1 MGYRVEELAITSGLN
16 VATIRYYQRLG
27 LLPPPSRQGRIG
39 LYEEHHL
46 LRLREI
52 RRLVDLGFSLG
63 QIGSILSGDDP
74 LAAILIERT
83 EIGETF
89 TREELIEESGLS
101 AELVDLAVKFGL
113 LHPVGGPVGEPVGGP
128 VEEPVGKSVGEP
140 VGESVGGPVGGPV
153 GEPVR
158 EAVRENGDS
167 YPRLALE
174 MLRASAALLEEGID
188 QNALI
193 DLALRYAE
201 HTENTISEAIN
212 VFRQAIPTEDGD
224 GNGSEGESEHGRE
237 GGEDGRE
244 EREGR
249 PGEEIVVREEER
261 EEREG
266 QEEREQLAAL
276 TQRILPH
283 VLRLISSHFH
293 LTLLR
298 QIGERAQISAPAP
311 STAPVPAP
319 APSPPPTVHTIRGK
333 VSAPDPEPESTPAH
347 VPASA
352 SAPAH
357 SSTFTP
363 TFASAS
369 AAVSDSPHAHAS
381 TSATSA
387 QASVPDSPHQT

>member
-1 MGYRVEELAITSGLN
+1 MGYRVEELAITSELN

-52 RRLVDLGFSLG
+52 RRLVDLGFSLS
-63 QIGSILSGDDP
+63 QIGSVLSGDDP

-83 EIGETF
+83 EGGETV

-101 AELVDLAVKFGL
+101 PELVDLAVEFGL
-113 LHPVGGPVGEPVGGP
+113 LHPVGGPVGGPIRGPVGEPVKES
-128 VEEPVGKSVGEP
+128 VEEPVGEP
-140 VGESVGGPVGGPV
+140 VGEAA
-153 GEPVR
+153 R
-158 EAVRENGDS
+158 ESGDS

-201 HTENTISEAIN
+201 HTENTISEAID
-212 VFRQAIPTEDGD
+212 VFRQAIPSADVGTRRNAQLEIPIDVYRQAIPPEDGD
-224 GNGSEGESEHGRE
+224 ENESEVESEHGRE

-244 EREGR
+244 EREEL
-249 PGEEIVVREEER
+249 PGEEMVIRE
-261 EEREG
+261 
-266 QEEREQLAAL
+266 EEREQLAAL

-311 STAPVPAP
+311 VPN
-319 APSPPPTVHTIRGK
+319 
-333 VSAPDPEPESTPAH
+333 SAP
-347 VPASA
+347 
-352 SAPAH
+352 
-357 SSTFTP
+357 
-363 TFASAS
+363 
-369 AAVSDSPHAHAS
+369 
-381 TSATSA
+381 
-387 QASVPDSPHQT
+387 QT

>member
-1 MGYRVEELAITSGLN
+1 MGYRVEELAITSELN

-52 RRLVDLGFSLG
+52 RRLVDLGFSLS
-63 QIGSILSGDDP
+63 QIGSVLSGDDP

-83 EIGETF
+83 EGGETV

-101 AELVDLAVKFGL
+101 PELVDLAVEFGL
-113 LHPVGGPVGEPVGGP
+113 LHPVGGPVGGP
-128 VEEPVGKSVGEP
+128 IR
-140 VGESVGGPVGGPV
+140 GPV
-153 GEPVR
+153 GEPVGK
-158 EAVRENGDS
+158 AVRESGDS

-201 HTENTISEAIN
+201 HTENTISEAID
-212 VFRQAIPTEDGD
+212 VFRQAIPSADVGTRRNAQLEIPIDVYRQAIPPEDGD
-224 GNGSEGESEHGRE
+224 ENESEGESEHGRE

-244 EREGR
+244 EREERDGR
-249 PGEEIVVREEER
+249 EELPGEEMVVREEER
-261 EEREG
+261 EERDE

-311 STAPVPAP
+311 VPN
-319 APSPPPTVHTIRGK
+319 
-333 VSAPDPEPESTPAH
+333 SAP
-347 VPASA
+347 
-352 SAPAH
+352 
-357 SSTFTP
+357 
-363 TFASAS
+363 
-369 AAVSDSPHAHAS
+369 
-381 TSATSA
+381 
-387 QASVPDSPHQT
+387 QT